1 MSLTRLPGS
10 CSDMSRSLL
19 SVARRH
25 LGAILALGLSGALAS
40 WPAIAQN
47 YPARPIKL
55 IAPYPAGGGVDAV
68 ARLIAER
75 LAVRLGQP
83 MVVDNKPGAGATIG
97 GDALA
102 KSVPDGYTLMLG
114 SITDYAIAPHV
125 HKALS
130 FDQRKD
136 FAPIVEV
143 GYGTVVLVV
152 NADFPPRTVK
162 ELIALAKSKP
172 GELSFASSGIGG
184 LQHLNGEMFKQMAGI
199 DLVHVPYKGTSQLLP
214 DLLAG
219 RIPMA
224 IDSLPAHLPHL
235 KAGRVRVLAVAS
247 PVRSATLPD
256 IPTMSEAGLPG
267 YVSAT
272 NYTLFAPA
280 GTPKP
285 VIALLNKEVNAV
297 LQLADVRDKLQS
309 QGIVITGG
317 SVESIEKQIP
327 KEMDKWAQVVKTS
340 QLKFD

>member
-1 MSLTRLPGS
+1 MTFSTIRRTTCAGLLLA
-10 CSDMSRSLL
+10 LL
-19 SVARRH
+19 ST
-25 LGAILALGLSGALAS
+25 LTTL
-40 WPAIAQN
+40 
-47 YPARPIKL
+47 PARAQVYPSKPVKL

-68 ARLIAER
+68 ARLVAER

-83 MVVDNKPGAGATIG
+83 IVVDNKPGAGATIG

-125 HKALS
+125 HKSLT

-136 FAPIVEV
+136 FAPIIEV

-152 NADFPPRTVK
+152 NADFPPQTVK

-172 GELSFASSGIGG
+172 NELSFASSGIGG

-199 DLVHVPYKGTSQLLP
+199 ELVHVPYKGTSQLLP

-219 RIPMA
+219 RVPMA

-235 KAGRVRVLAVAS
+235 KTGKVRVLAVAS
-247 PVRSATLPD
+247 PTRTSVLPD
-256 IPTMSEAGLPG
+256 TPTMAEAGLPG

-280 GTPKP
+280 GTPKA
-285 VIALLNKEVNAV
+285 VTALLNKEVNAI
-297 LQLADVRDKLQS
+297 LQLPDVREKLQS
-309 QGIVITGG
+309 QGMVITGG
-317 SVESIEKQIP
+317 TVEAVERQIP
-327 KEMDKWAQVVKTS
+327 REMDKWAQVVKS
-340 QLKFD
+340 SRLKFD

>member
-1 MSLTRLPGS
+1 MQSPLKFT
-10 CSDMSRSLL
+10 
-19 SVARRH
+19 VRRA
-25 LGAILALGLSGALAS
+25 LCAALAVGCWGALAWQEAS
-40 WPAIAQN
+40 AQA
-47 YPARPIKL
+47 YPSKPLKM

-68 ARLIAER
+68 ARLVAER
-75 LAVRLGQP
+75 LALRIGQP
-83 MVVDNKPGAGATIG
+83 IVVDNKPGAAATIG

-102 KSVPDGYTLMLG
+102 KSAPDGYTLMVG

-125 HKALS
+125 HKALA

-136 FAPIVEV
+136 FAPIVEI

-152 NADFPPRTVK
+152 NADFAPRTVK
-162 ELIALAKSKP
+162 ELIALAKAKP

-199 DLVHVPYKGTSQLLP
+199 ELVHVPYKGSSQLLP

-219 RIPMA
+219 RVPMA

-235 KAGRVRVLAVAS
+235 KTGKVRILAVAS
-247 PVRSATLPD
+247 PTRSATLPD
-256 IPTMSEAGLPG
+256 IPTMAEAGLPG

-280 GTPKP
+280 GTPKS
-285 VIALLNKEVNAV
+285 VVALLNKEANAV
-297 LQLADVRDKLQS
+297 LQMPDVREKLQA

-317 SVESIEKQIP
+317 SVESVERQIP

>member
-1 MSLTRLPGS
+1 MTFSTIRRTTCAGLLLA
-10 CSDMSRSLL
+10 LL
-19 SVARRH
+19 ST
-25 LGAILALGLSGALAS
+25 LTTL
-40 WPAIAQN
+40 
-47 YPARPIKL
+47 PARAQVYPSKPVKL

-68 ARLIAER
+68 ARLVAER

-83 MVVDNKPGAGATIG
+83 IVVDNKPGAGATIG

-125 HKALS
+125 HKLLT

-136 FAPIVEV
+136 FAPIIEV

-152 NADFPPRTVK
+152 NADFPPQTVK

-172 GELSFASSGIGG
+172 NELSFASSGIGG

-199 DLVHVPYKGTSQLLP
+199 ELVHVPYKGTSQLLP

-219 RIPMA
+219 RVPMA

-235 KAGRVRVLAVAS
+235 KTGKVRVLAVAS
-247 PVRSATLPD
+247 PTRTSVLPD
-256 IPTMSEAGLPG
+256 TPTMAEAGLPG

-280 GTPKP
+280 GTPKA
-285 VIALLNKEVNAV
+285 VTALLNKEVNAI
-297 LQLADVRDKLQS
+297 LQLPDVREKLQS
-309 QGIVITGG
+309 QGIVVTGG
-317 SVESIEKQIP
+317 TVEAVERQIP
-327 KEMDKWAQVVKTS
+327 REMDKWAQVVKS
-340 QLKFD
+340 SRLKFD

>member
-1 MSLTRLPGS
+1 MLNHFTFITR
-10 CSDMSRSLL
+10 RSLC
-19 SVARRH
+19 A
-25 LGAILALGLSGALAS
+25 ALAVGLWGACAMQDAS
-40 WPAIAQN
+40 AQA
-47 YPARPIKL
+47 YPSKPLKM

-68 ARLIAER
+68 ARLVAER
-75 LAVRLGQP
+75 LSLRLGQP
-83 MVVDNKPGAGATIG
+83 IVVDNKPGAAATIG

-102 KSVPDGYTLMLG
+102 KSAPDGYTLMVG
-114 SITDYAIAPHV
+114 SVTDYAIAPHV
-125 HKALS
+125 HKSLS

-136 FAPIVEV
+136 FAPIVEI

-152 NADFPPRTVK
+152 NADFPPRSVK
-162 ELIALAKSKP
+162 ELIALAKAKP

-199 DLVHVPYKGTSQLLP
+199 DLVHVPYKGSSQLLP

-219 RIPMA
+219 RVPMA

-235 KAGRVRVLAVAS
+235 KTGKVRVLAVAS
-247 PVRSATLPD
+247 PTRSTTLPD
-256 IPTMSEAGLPG
+256 IPTMAEAGLPG

-280 GTPKP
+280 GTPKAI
-285 VIALLNKEVNAV
+285 VALLNKEANAV
-297 LQLADVRDKLQS
+297 LQLPDVREKLQA

-317 SVESIEKQIP
+317 TVESVERHIP

>member
-1 MSLTRLPGS
+1 MKHRRL
-10 CSDMSRSLL
+10 LL
-19 SVARRH
+19 ARRDF
-25 LGAILALGLSGALAS
+25 GALLTLGLSGMLLP
-40 WPAIAQN
+40 WPACAQN
-47 YPARPIKL
+47 YPAKSIKL

-75 LAVRLGQP
+75 LAVRLAQP
-83 MVVDNKPGAGATIG
+83 IVVDNKPGAGATIG
-97 GDALA
+97 GEALA
-102 KSVPDGYTLMLG
+102 KSAPDGYTLMLG

-125 HKALS
+125 HKSLT

-172 GELSFASSGIGG
+172 GEFSYASSGIGG
-184 LQHLNGEMFKQMAGI
+184 LQHLNGEMFKQMAGV
-199 DLVHVPYKGTSQLLP
+199 DLVHVPYKGTTQLLP

-219 RIPMA
+219 RVPMA
-224 IDSLPAHLPHL
+224 IDSLPAHLPHI

-247 PVRSATLPD
+247 PVRSAVLPD

-285 VIALLNKEVNAV
+285 IIALLNKEVNTV
-297 LQLADVRDKLQS
+297 LQLADVKEKLQS

-317 SVESIEKQIP
+317 SVESVEKQIP
-327 KEMDKWAQVVKTS
+327 KDMDKWSQVVKTS

>member
-1 MSLTRLPGS
+1 MSSIRSPGS
-10 CSDMSRSLL
+10 CSDMRRLFL
-19 SVARRH
+19 TATRRH
-25 LGAILALGLSGALAS
+25 LGALFMGLCGALVS
-40 WPAIAQN
+40 WPASAQS

-68 ARLIAER
+68 ARLVAER
-75 LAVRLGQP
+75 LAARVGQP
-83 MVVDNKPGAGATIG
+83 VVVDNKPGAAATIG
-97 GDALA
+97 GEALA

-114 SITDYAIAPHV
+114 SVTDYAIAPHV
-125 HKALS
+125 HKALG

-152 NADFPPRTVK
+152 NADVPARSVK

-199 DLVHVPYKGTSQLLP
+199 DLVHVPYKGTTQLLP

-219 RIPMA
+219 RVPMA
-224 IDSLPAHLPHL
+224 IDSLPAHLPHV

-247 PVRSATLPD
+247 PIRSAILPE
-256 IPTMSEAGLPG
+256 IPTMAEAGLPG

-297 LQLADVRDKLQS
+297 LQMADVREKLQS

-317 SVESIEKQIP
+317 TVESIEKHIP
-327 KEMDKWAQVVKTS
+327 KEMDKWALVVKTS